1 LLEERSDGTVR
12 QGNGY
17 SIPTKEGLRMMSKL
31 TSVALAGLLATSFM
45 ATGCTN
51 RADERAEKAAM
62 RAEDAARRAESAAG
76 RVEAAARRAEEA
88 AEKAMSGHRG
98 YNK

>member
-1 LLEERSDGTVR
+1 MV
-12 QGNGY
+12 
-17 SIPTKEGLRMMSKL
+17 SKL
-31 TSVALAGLLATSFM
+31 MSVTMAAIVAASLAT
-45 ATGCTN
+45 TGCTGS
-51 RADERAEKAAM
+51 ADKRAEAAAV

-88 AEKAMSGHRG
+88 AEKASSGRR